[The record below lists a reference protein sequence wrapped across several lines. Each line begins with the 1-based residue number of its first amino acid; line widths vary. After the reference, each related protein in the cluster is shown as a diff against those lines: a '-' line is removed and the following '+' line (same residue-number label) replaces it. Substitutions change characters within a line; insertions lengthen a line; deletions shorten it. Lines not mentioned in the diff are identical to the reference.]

1 MQDREERGWDPL
13 PLMPTLSG
21 KGKCAQGAIA
31 GRHSGPL
38 LLALSLQAPQTVP
51 ALPKERCRPS
61 WEHKS
66 KASSTPPTGLAQGA
80 SLSFP
85 FIPGGLPE
93 NRGGRAIDKVGI
105 QASLWLQEACL
116 QGSWWPHPGKSRQEW
131 GWELAVDP
139 SPPRRQLS
147 CQPPTAGLLH
157 SLPAPRPAPPLLP
170 ASPRPLCAVQMAA
183 SVNKRSW
190 CSL

>member
-31 GRHSGPL
+31 GRHSGLL

-105 QASLWLQEACL
+105 QASLWLRRPASRAL
-116 QGSWWPHPGKSRQEW
+116 GGHILGKAGRSGAGSWQWIR
-131 GWELAVDP
+131 A
-139 SPPRRQLS
+139 
-147 CQPPTAGLLH
+147 LLGDN
-157 SLPAPRPAPPLLP
+157 S
-170 ASPRPLCAVQMAA
+170 AA
-183 SVNKRSW
+183 SHQLLGSSTPCLPLGQHLP
-190 CSL
+190 CSLRPPDHSVPCRWRPP